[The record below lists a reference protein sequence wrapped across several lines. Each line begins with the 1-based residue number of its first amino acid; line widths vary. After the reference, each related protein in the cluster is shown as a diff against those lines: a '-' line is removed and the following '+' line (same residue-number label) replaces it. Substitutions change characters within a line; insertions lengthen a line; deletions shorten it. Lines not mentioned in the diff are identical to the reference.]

1 VRPAAAVAWTAL
13 ATPRIDLAERVA
25 ACPLRTAPFHHV
37 YIENAF
43 APDVY
48 RRLLAALPD
57 LRRYRELRHREA
69 MLPDGRSARRKLYLY
84 PEHVRL
90 LPAPQRGFWLE
101 MSRVLRSR
109 ELQEAFKAKFQEA
122 LERRFKKGVEHLTFY
137 PVPMLLRDFPG
148 YKIGIHGDSRS
159 KAITVQF
166 YLPPDESQAHLGT
179 VLHEGRDEPGSLRT
193 TRLAF
198 RPASGYAFPVVRHAS
213 WHSVPQTR
221 AGDGERNSLMLTYYV
236 QEHTSEWLVQHLKR
250 PWVFLASGLRR

>member
-1 VRPAAAVAWTAL
+1 MRPAAAVAPTAL
-13 ATPRIDLAERVA
+13 AASRIDLADRVA
-25 ACPLRTAPFHHV
+25 ACPLRTAPFPHI
-37 YIENAF
+37 YLEEAF

-57 LRRYRELRHREA
+57 LRRYRELRHRDA
-69 MLPDGRSARRKLYLY
+69 MRPDGRSARRKLYLY
-84 PEHVRL
+84 PEHVML
-90 LPAPQRGFWLE
+90 LPAAQRGFWVEL
-101 MSRVLRSR
+101 SRVLRSR
-109 ELQEAFKAKFQEA
+109 ALQDAFKARFQEA

-137 PVPMLLRDFPG
+137 AVPMLLRDFPG

-179 VLHEGRDEPGSLRT
+179 VLHESRDEPGSLRT

-213 WHSVPQTR
+213 WHSVPQTQP
-221 AGDGERNSLMLTYYV
+221 GDGERNSLMLTYYV
-236 QEHTSEWLVQHLKR
+236 QEHASEWLVQHLKR